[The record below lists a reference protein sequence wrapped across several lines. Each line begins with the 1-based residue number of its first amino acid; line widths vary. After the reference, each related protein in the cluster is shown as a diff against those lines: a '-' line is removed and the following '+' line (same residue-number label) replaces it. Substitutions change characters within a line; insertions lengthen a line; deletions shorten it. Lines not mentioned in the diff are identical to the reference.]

1 MTWLRNP
8 LARGSESERWI
19 SVLLR
24 TVHLAAAM
32 WLGAMVLGAPVASA
46 WPGPLVLGTGLVML
60 VLDVRARRI
69 ALNELAGASVLLKLA
84 LVAWLLLDPPRAALL
99 FWVLVLLSSL
109 TSHAPKNVRHWP
121 TPAKPGAAQQ
131 RASKASRPG

>member
-60 VLDVRARRI
+60 VLDLRARRI

-121 TPAKPGAAQQ
+121 TPARPAAAHQ
-131 RASKASRPG
+131 RASKPSRPG